1 MTTQELYEKVQETKA
16 FLNREAVRIKLNTD
30 AVTLSR
36 QELGRRMDMIHEAER
51 VGIRHLD
58 ERTSRKLTKMIDEI
72 EEMKQRITLN

>member
-16 FLNREAVRIKLNTD
+16 FLNREAVRIKLKTD
-30 AVTLSR
+30 AVSLTP
-36 QELGRRMDMIHEAER
+36 QELSRRMDMIHEAER

-72 EEMKQRITLN
+72 DGMKQSVSLN

>member
-16 FLNREAVRIKLNTD
+16 FLNREAVRIKLKTD

-72 EEMKQRITLN
+72 EEMKQSISLN

>member
-16 FLNREAVRIKLNTD
+16 FLNREAVRIKLKTD

-72 EEMKQRITLN
+72 EEMKQSITLN